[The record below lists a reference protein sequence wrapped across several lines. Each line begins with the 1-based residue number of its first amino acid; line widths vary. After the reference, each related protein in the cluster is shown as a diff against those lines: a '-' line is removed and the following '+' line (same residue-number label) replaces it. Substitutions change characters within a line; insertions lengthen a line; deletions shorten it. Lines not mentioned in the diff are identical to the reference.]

1 MLNKEGQK
9 LFFYEVDPLFFK
21 DSSNDGYGDFKGF
34 LSKIDY
40 FKFLD
45 VDGIIFPDI
54 FNQEKKIAKP
64 VDMSIF
70 DKYGKLDELLEI
82 ITKLEKEKIDFMIE
96 FDIKDIFSSILLK
109 YKDKQKTTE
118 MLIKSLNDDELTNWA
133 TKKTINSFKKIIQFW
148 TQNKVHNFVIT
159 NFESLYEKSNY
170 DQLIVQQL
178 KELYKIVKSIN
189 SRAIV
194 ILKSTTYSS
203 ETINDLFKNHMGEVF
218 DLFIDNSYPFLCTNK
233 QNPYDV
239 LEKFHPKQIFKKLS
253 KINISNVDQWRYIVN
268 INNNQIGRV
277 LSRWMNE
284 NVLFKESTKSLLM
297 MLHFLPFSTIN
308 TYGDELGL
316 LRSRITNNTQYYD
329 FSYNERKRKLEESI
343 RYKVDYFH
351 HSQQYLSKIQ
361 SQLIFLWD
369 STNNAGFSKS
379 FDNKFRNKSINYMQA
394 NVKTQYYENNSNL
407 KFYKDII
414 KKIKSP
420 LFKNFYQTSDKKQIN
435 FLKRKLFQYKFT
447 YANETL
453 VVLINL
459 NNEFIKYK
467 RTTDVI
473 ISTYSDKEYIN
484 NTILGLTPYE
494 SIVFIEK

>member
-34 LSKIDY
+34 LSKTDY

-54 FNQEKKIAKP
+54 FNQEKNIAKP

-70 DKYGKLDELLEI
+70 DKYGKLSELLEI
-82 ITKLEKEKIDFMIE
+82 ITKLEKEKINFMIE
-96 FDIKDIFSSILLK
+96 IDVKNILSSMLLK
-109 YKDKQKTTE
+109 DRDEHKTTE
-118 MLIKSLNDDELTNWA
+118 MLIKSSNDDTTLNWA

-148 TQNKVHNFVIT
+148 TKNKVHNFVIT
-159 NFESLYEKSNY
+159 NFESLYEKNAY

-189 SRAIV
+189 SRAII
-194 ILKSTTYSS
+194 ILKSTIYSP
-203 ETINDLFKNHMGEVF
+203 EIINDLFKNHMGEAF

-233 QNPYDV
+233 QNPYDI
-239 LEKFHPKQIFKKLS
+239 LEKFNPKQIFKKLS
-253 KINISNVDQWRYIVN
+253 KISISNVDQWRYIVN

-284 NVLFKESTKSLLM
+284 NVLSKESTKTLLT

-308 TYGDELGL
+308 TYGDELGA
-316 LRSRITNNTQYYD
+316 LRSKITNNSQYYD

-351 HSQQYLSKIQ
+351 RSQQYLSKIQ

-369 STNNAGFSKS
+369 STDNAGFSAS
-379 FDNKFRNKSINYMQA
+379 FDNEFRKKSINFMQA

-407 KFYKDII
+407 RFYRDII

-420 LFKNFYQTSDKKQIN
+420 LFKNFFQTNDKNQIN
-435 FLKRKLFQYKFT
+435 FLKRKILQYKFISN
-447 YANETL
+447 NETL

-459 NNEFIKYK
+459 NNQFIKYK
-467 RTTDVI
+467 KMANVI
-473 ISTYSDKEYIN
+473 VSTYSNKTYTN
-484 NTILGLTPYE
+484 NTILGLAPYE